1 MIRRFGF
8 LNGPAPGA
16 CHFRKRGMMHI
27 PRLLTLAVA
36 VASLSAVS
44 PVVAQQQRN
53 QQQQNQNNQ
62 QQQQRSQAEQRDIQ
76 ALVQLVD
83 AVSAGQQPAPT
94 DISVTWDSSHFVKSG
109 DGSTYIPYTVS
120 IGQLAMPG
128 TALYVRVVDKKAP
141 PPAPAPAANQN
152 NQNRN
157 QAQPPPRVVY
167 PWDNIY
173 FLNLP
178 TDGKVSRAL
187 ALRPG
192 EYEVF
197 IAVKERTVGEPPR
210 NAPPPAAGKAGLLRR
225 DLTVPDFGLPE
236 LNTSTVIIANS
247 IEPLTQPLSR
257 EQQQENP
264 YVFGTMK
271 VVPSPD
277 LKLKKSGELQVLFWV
292 YGTQV
297 TNGKPDVVIDYN
309 FHQKTAE
316 GEKYF
321 NKTAP
326 QPLNAETLPP
336 QFDVAMGHQL
346 PGSLVV
352 PLASFPEG
360 EYRLE
365 IKVTDKL
372 ANNKVFTQ
380 NATFTVVP

>member
-1 MIRRFGF
+1 
-8 LNGPAPGA
+8 
-16 CHFRKRGMMHI
+16 MMHI

-36 VASLSAVS
+36 VASLSVVS
-44 PVVAQQQRN
+44 PVVAQQRN
-53 QQQQNQNNQ
+53 QQQNQNQ

-76 ALVQLVD
+76 TLVQLVD
-83 AVSAGQQPAPT
+83 AVSAGQQPAPS
-94 DISVTWDSSHFVKSG
+94 DFPVTWDSSHFVKSG
-109 DGSTYIPYTVS
+109 DGSTYIPFTISV
-120 IGQLAMPG
+120 GQLAMPG

-141 PPAPAPAANQN
+141 PPAPAPAAQN
-152 NQNRN
+152 NQNNNRN
-157 QAQPPPRVVY
+157 QPAPPRVVY

-173 FLNLP
+173 FLNIP
-178 TDGKVSRAL
+178 PDGKVSRAL

-210 NAPPPAAGKAGLLRR
+210 NAPPPAPGKAGLLRR
-225 DLTVPDFGLPE
+225 DLTVPDFNLPE
-236 LNTSTVIIANS
+236 LATSTIIIANT
-247 IEPLTQPLSR
+247 IEPLAQPLSR

-264 YVFGTMK
+264 YVFGTMR

-277 LKLKKSGELQVLFWV
+277 LKLKKSSELQVLFWI

-297 TNGKPDVVIDYN
+297 ANGKPDVVVDYN
-309 FHQKTAE
+309 FHQKTAD

-360 EYRLE
+360 DYRLE

>member
-1 MIRRFGF
+1 
-8 LNGPAPGA
+8 
-16 CHFRKRGMMHI
+16 MMHI
-27 PRLLTLAVA
+27 PRLLTLAAA
-36 VASLSAVS
+36 VASLSAVT
-44 PVVAQQQRN
+44 PVVAQQRN
-53 QQQQNQNNQ
+53 QQQNQNQ

-76 ALVQLVD
+76 TLVQLVD

-109 DGSTYIPYTVS
+109 DGSTYIPFSVS
-120 IGQLAMPG
+120 VGQLAMPG
-128 TALYVRVVDKKAP
+128 AAVYVRVVDKKAA
-141 PPAPAPAANQN
+141 PPAPAPGTQN
-152 NQNRN
+152 NQNRD
-157 QAQPPPRVVY
+157 QPPPRVVY

-178 TDGKVSRAL
+178 PDGKLARAL

-210 NAPPPAAGKAGLLRR
+210 NAPPPTLGKAGLLRR
-225 DLTVPDFGLPE
+225 DLTVPDFNLPE
-236 LNTSTVIIANS
+236 LTTSTVIIANA

-264 YVFGTMK
+264 YVFGTMR

-297 TNGKPDVVIDYN
+297 ANGKPDVVIDYN
-309 FHQKTAE
+309 FHQKTPE